1 MGIVVLLPLEE
12 WDTAR
17 DSTGWVTI
25 GCGTDNQGNSFLVD
39 KLLTTKFPLG
49 VILMEVAHQLHLR
62 RAILRAE
69 WVPRLQNEEADA
81 LTNGDFRHFTASN
94 RIQVDFGKLKFGV
107 LDALLKEGLD
117 YYDEVEAR
125 KAAHKKAKAVEGE
138 KPKRRTR
145 AGDCL
150 RDKEPW

>member
-1 MGIVVLLPLEE
+1 M
-12 WDTAR
+12 
-17 DSTGWVTI
+17 
-25 GCGTDNQGNSFLVD
+25 VD

-81 LTNGDFRHFTASN
+81 LTNGDYRHFTASN
-94 RIQVDFGKLKFGV
+94 RIHVDFGKLKFGV

-117 YYDEVEAR
+117 YYDEVEAK
-125 KAAHKKAKAVEGE
+125 KAAHKAVKAVEGK
-138 KPKRRTR
+138 KPKSRKR
-145 AGDCL
+145 AGECL
-150 RDKEPW
+150 RDREPR